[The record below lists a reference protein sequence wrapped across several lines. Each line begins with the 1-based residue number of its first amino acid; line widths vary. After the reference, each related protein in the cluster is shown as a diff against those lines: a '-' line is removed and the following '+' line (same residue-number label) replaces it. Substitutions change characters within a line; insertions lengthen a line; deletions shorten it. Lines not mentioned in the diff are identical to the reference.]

1 MTTTSDLVRQVRSQL
16 QETNT
21 SPISDQ
27 MIIDALNRGKDYAVD
42 ILARFYPE
50 PLLKPTDEL
59 TPDSDGLVDIPENT
73 FEQRIKLVQYRYGN
87 RWRNLRGLNVSEIS
101 RYEGS
106 SSAWPVGYQT
116 YQQKIRILPKPS
128 PSVPIKLWYME
139 EQEDLVTVQGQI
151 TQVSVAENFIVVDS
165 VGSLLDEQDTYYKY
179 VNICDAQSG
188 ELKATMEIESV
199 TGDKIIL
206 KSAPVLLNPRTNVLN
221 KTILN
226 EIPPTVQADDYIS
239 SIFGICVL
247 PLRKPMSN
255 FVLQFATTEI
265 RRALGFDT
273 TADEIALERFEK
285 QVEKTWGNRE
295 NTGRIQMVN
304 PVWIRTRRY

>member
-1 MTTTSDLVRQVRSQL
+1 
-16 QETNT
+16 
-21 SPISDQ
+21 

-73 FEQRIKLVQYRYGN
+73 FEQRVKLVEYRYGD
-87 RWRNLRGLNVSEIS
+87 RWRNLRGLNVNEIS
-101 RYEGS
+101 KYEGLT
-106 SSAWPVGYQT
+106 SAQPIGYQT
-116 YQQKIRILPKPS
+116 YQGKIRILPKPS
-128 PSVPIKLWYME
+128 PNVPVKLWYME
-139 EQEDLVTVQGQI
+139 EQENLVTEQGQI
-151 TQVSVAENFIVVDS
+151 SQVSVAENYIIVDS
-165 VGSLLDEQDTYYKY
+165 VGSTLDESDTYYKY

-188 ELKATMEIESV
+188 VLKATMEIQSIV
-199 TGDKIIL
+199 GTKITF
-206 KSAPVLLNPRTNVLN
+206 KPAPTLPETRTTVLN
-221 KTILN
+221 KSILS
-226 EIPPTVQADDYIS
+226 EIPSTVQADDYIS

-304 PVWIRTRRY
+304 PIWHRIRRY